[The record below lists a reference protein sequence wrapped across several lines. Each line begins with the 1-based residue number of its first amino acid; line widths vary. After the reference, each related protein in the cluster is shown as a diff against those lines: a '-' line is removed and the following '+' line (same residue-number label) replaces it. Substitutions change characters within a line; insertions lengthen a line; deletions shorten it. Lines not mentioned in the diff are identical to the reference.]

1 MGSARKKKRVVSD
14 KCSVV
19 MESDVNLNVIKGKD
33 VETSQDLNDD
43 TPEHVSENESCCE
56 VIKMKD
62 HLSILNSS
70 ILGYIFTLLDNDD
83 LIKLSTL
90 CRRMRFL
97 VQSMFYLSFKLPM
110 SEEDLESIRQNP
122 YCHNK
127 PVLRLN
133 LTNPV
138 PGNNVTKQLL
148 VLNLARVSEVFIKYD
163 YDEDKDVVEFRIA
176 LIALMQILI
185 DFKMVKKL
193 HLQVYPEFFFN
204 QIRVFGRKLM
214 GAMIQVHSIGIALQ
228 EHSKMEK
235 NVRSSLYVLE
245 DFISSL
251 TCKNL
256 TLRGSLFFEITKK
269 KVFKVENP
277 SVNVLTLCAPC
288 FLHPRFRL
296 SSLETLSTK
305 CRDCS
310 SPQPPQIDC
319 VVTWKQV
326 LDGCPIL
333 KQINGH
339 TVEEVKSRSKIKRQ
353 KKKTTSSSTEVDTSP
368 LAVSPPKKKSSD
380 SESECAVPDTVVFAK
395 KSKPQINSAQ
405 MMDIDQAELSTPE
418 VQYTTNAT
426 QGEILANSDGKS
438 VDTTKPISEI
448 KEAQNEKII
457 PKPKQKKRRGKFI
470 RRTR

>member
-14 KCSVV
+14 KCSAF
-19 MESDVNLNVIKGKD
+19 MESDVNLNVIKAKD
-33 VETSQDLNDD
+33 VKITEDLNDD
-43 TPEHVSENESCCE
+43 TPEHVSGSCCE
-56 VIKMKD
+56 VMKMTD
-62 HLSILNSS
+62 HLSKLNSS

-97 VQSMFYLSFKLPM
+97 VQSMFYLRYKLPM

-122 YCHNK
+122 YSHNK

-133 LTNPV
+133 LTNPG
-138 PGNNVTKQLL
+138 PGSNVTKQLL
-148 VLNLARVSEVFIKYD
+148 VLNLARVSEVFIKYE

-193 HLQVYPEFFFN
+193 HLQVYPEFFIN
-204 QIRVFGRKLM
+204 PIRVFGRKLM
-214 GAMIQVHSIGIALQ
+214 GAMIHVHSIDITLQ

-235 NVRSSLYVLE
+235 NVRSTLYVLE

-269 KVFKVENP
+269 KVFKIENP
-277 SVNVLTLCAPC
+277 LVNVLTLCVPC
-288 FLHPRFRL
+288 FLHPRLRL
-296 SSLETLSTK
+296 SNLESLSTK
-305 CRDCS
+305 CRDCP
-310 SPQPPQIDC
+310 SPQPPQFDC

-326 LDGCPIL
+326 QDGCPVL
-333 KQINGH
+333 KHINGD
-339 TVEEVKSRSKIKRQ
+339 TVDEMKSKREKIKRQ
-353 KKKTTSSSTEVDTSP
+353 KKKTTLTEVDTSP
-368 LAVSPPKKKSSD
+368 LAVSPLKKS
-380 SESECAVPDTVVFAK
+380 SESECSVPVPELVYAK
-395 KSKPQINSAQ
+395 KSKLQTNSAP
-405 MMDIDQAELSTPE
+405 MMDIDQADLSTPE
-418 VQYTTNAT
+418 VQCTPNAT
-426 QGEILANSDGKS
+426 QGEILTNSDEKS
-438 VDTTKPISEI
+438 VDKTQHVPELK
-448 KEAQNEKII
+448 KVQNEKKIH
-457 PKPKQKKRRGKFI
+457 KPKQKKRKGKFI

>member
-19 MESDVNLNVIKGKD
+19 IESDVNLNVIKGKD
-33 VETSQDLNDD
+33 VETIQDLNDD

-62 HLSILNSS
+62 HLSILKSS

-90 CRRMRFL
+90 CRRLRFL

-138 PGNNVTKQLL
+138 PGNKVTKQLL

-163 YDEDKDVVEFRIA
+163 YDEDKDVREFRIA
-176 LIALMQILI
+176 LVALMQILI

-214 GAMIQVHSIGIALQ
+214 GAMIHVHSIDITLQ

-269 KVFKVENP
+269 KVFKIENP
-277 SVNVLTLCAPC
+277 SVNVLTLYAPC

-296 SSLETLSTK
+296 SNLETLSIK
-305 CRDCS
+305 CRDCP
-310 SPQPPQIDC
+310 SPQPPQMDC

-326 LDGCPIL
+326 QDGCPVL

-339 TVEEVKSRSKIKRQ
+339 TVEEVKSKREKIKKR
-353 KKKTTSSSTEVDTSP
+353 KKKTTLTEVDTSP
-368 LAVSPPKKKSSD
+368 LAVSPPKKS
-380 SESECAVPDTVVFAK
+380 SESECAIPDTELVFAK

-448 KEAQNEKII
+448 KEAQNEKMI